1 MLQTTSLVHLFK
13 RNKMLNA
20 RISGIASYV
29 PDDILDNDMLSKIV
43 DTNDEWITSRV
54 GIKERHI
61 LKKEGAGSSY
71 MGIEAVNRLL
81 QSTGVAPEDVDLLI
95 CATSNPDYRFP
106 STASIIIHGCGIKG
120 YGYDI
125 QAACAGF
132 IVALQDA
139 TAYVRS
145 GMYKKVIVVAAEMMS
160 SMTDYTDR
168 STCPLFGDAAAAV
181 MVEPTEKEGV
191 GVIDGIFHIDGEGL
205 PHLLMKAGGSARPAS
220 HESVDAH
227 EHYVYQEGRAVY
239 KHAVTDMLTSSLD
252 VMKRNGLTVDDI
264 AYLIPHQANLRI
276 IEAVASRANVPMEK
290 VLVNIEHYG
299 NTSAASIPLCL
310 DEKKY
315 LLKKG
320 DKLILTAFGAGFTWG
335 AMYIVWDL

>member
-1 MLQTTSLVHLFK
+1 
-13 RNKMLNA
+13 MLNA

-29 PDDILDNDMLSKIV
+29 PEDILDNDMLSEMV

-54 GIKERHI
+54 GIKERRI
-61 LKKEGAGSSY
+61 LKVEGAGSSY
-71 MGIEAVNRLL
+71 MGIQAVNRLL
-81 QSTGVAPEDVDLLI
+81 ESTGVAPEEVDLLI

-106 STASIIIHGCGIKG
+106 STASIIIHNCELPNC

-145 GMYKKVIVVAAEMMS
+145 GMYKKVVIVAAEMMS

-168 STCPLFGDAAAAV
+168 ATCPLFGDAAAAV

-191 GVIDGIFHIDGEGL
+191 GVIDGVFHVDGEGL
-205 PHLLMKAGGSARPAS
+205 PHLLMKAGGSARPAT
-220 HESVDAH
+220 HETVDAH
-227 EHYVYQEGRAVY
+227 EHYVYQEGRSVY
-239 KHAVTDMLTSSLD
+239 KNAVTDMLTSSLD
-252 VMKRNGLTVDDI
+252 VMKRNNLTVDDI
-264 AYLIPHQANLRI
+264 SYLIPHQANLRI
-276 IEAVASRANVPMEK
+276 IEAVASRAGVPMDK

-310 DEKKY
+310 DEKKH

-335 AMYIVWDL
+335 AMYVVWDI